1 MHFFIRDLFA
11 SMFLFFLTF
20 FFFFFLMIRRPPRS
34 TLFPYTTLF
43 RSHDLSGK
51 SVPIF
56 PDYAPERRRGLA
68 VLSVDPG
75 VTEAIVHADRG
86 RDEVLD
92 IAAGDG
98 GELQFK
104 HPRHRYVVGQHLLRL
119 GVDFLALGIRDS
131 DRAVVVLPI

>member
-1 MHFFIRDLFA
+1 MRSCRLK
-11 SMFLFFLTF
+11 
-20 FFFFFLMIRRPPRS
+20 RPMCWPAVCSR
-34 TLFPYTTLF
+34 TIP
-43 RSHDLSGK
+43 SHDLSGK

-119 GVDFLALGIRDS
+119 GVDFLALGIRES
-131 DRAVVVLPI
+131 